1 MLHGLFFLFCACV
14 TMLPGLPGDGGL
26 WPLRLSYGVDLRPT
40 SSVTADA
47 VPPSPRGEG
56 STAANHKLS
65 RKLQPFPR
73 TQKVPRRASSA
84 GDFTSDSALIQL
96 KALKAVFTWPWGR
109 QPRYWRAYWGTSWRS
124 SPGTWRPACWPA
136 RRKQPYPP
144 TCRGHPASRRARRG
158 SWWDSPR

>member
-1 MLHGLFFLFCACV
+1 MGGKPSF
-14 TMLPGLPGDGGL
+14 LPGAVHFASPHCRNVTAPLHAPPHPSRLTPCHLPLEGKAL
-26 WPLRLSYGVDLRPT
+26 PPRLS
-40 SSVTADA
+40 
-47 VPPSPRGEG
+47 G
-56 STAANHKLS
+56 SAAANSKLS
-65 RKLQPFPR
+65 PPASFSLSH

-109 QPRYWRAYWGTSWRS
+109 QPRCRRAYWGTSWRS

-158 SWWDSPR
+158 SWWDNPR

>member
-1 MLHGLFFLFCACV
+1 MPHRIAATSQRHFTLHLIRHGSRRATF
-14 TMLPGLPGDGGL
+14 PSRG
-26 WPLRLSYGVDLRPT
+26 RLSLRDFQ
-40 SSVTADA
+40 AL
-47 VPPSPRGEG
+47 PPRTPNSP
-56 STAANHKLS
+56 LS

-109 QPRYWRAYWGTSWRS
+109 QPRYRRAYWGTSWRS

-158 SWWDSPR
+158 SWWDNPR